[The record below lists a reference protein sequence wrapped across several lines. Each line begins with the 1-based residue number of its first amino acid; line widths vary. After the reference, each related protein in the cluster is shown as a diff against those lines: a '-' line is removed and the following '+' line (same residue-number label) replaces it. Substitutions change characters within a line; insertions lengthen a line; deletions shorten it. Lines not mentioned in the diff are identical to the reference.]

1 MSFERNFMEK
11 EKQALLNANI
21 SFEPEI
27 LPVAE
32 TPAPVVEEP
41 APLPEK
47 EKKTTKAKKE
57 EVKEEEVVV
66 LETVSDEDREDSN

>member
-1 MSFERNFMEK
+1 MEK

-21 SFEPEI
+21 AIEPEI

-47 EKKTTKAKKE
+47 KTTKAKKE
-57 EVKEEEVVV
+57 EVKEEVVI